1 MKIFFTDTATTEI
14 YTSALAL
21 GACQKKAPE
30 ELPPAPIN
38 TPTPTPTATTGTSTG
53 ASLGTQAHFE
63 QAVGSSTVIYFDTDR
78 FNIDTTD
85 AAALQAQAQYFAQY
99 PQITFTIE
107 GHCDER
113 GTIGY
118 WKLSDGP
125 IASGSYEA
133 GAFRFEDATQH
144 VGVDATDGHPG
155 CVVERRE
162 VIEGALVQGV
172 THDGAVGGADAGV
185 PHDGGGDGEPRD
197 GFDGTT
203 TVRITPTAGSE
214 CSLLLQP
221 QGGAFPALPCG
232 FSYRLRGTRLEEPLW

>member
-1 MKIFFTDTATTEI
+1 MRRLFPF
-14 YTSALAL
+14 L
-21 GACQKKAPE
+21 
-30 ELPPAPIN
+30 
-38 TPTPTPTATTGTSTG
+38 
-53 ASLGTQAHFE
+53 
-63 QAVGSSTVIYFDTDR
+63 
-78 FNIDTTD
+78 
-85 AAALQAQAQYFAQY
+85 AALLLLPACRPTKLAGESVGQFRVDGELLE
-99 PQITFTIE
+99 TTCGD
-107 GHCDER
+107 GHPVLPTLLFHVELRDEP